1 MVKEM
6 KVVKENMYA
15 DSKTIAMEMKELIN
29 ECHMAYSTSYNKLQ
43 LKIKYLNKDN
53 FVLLQVLTR
62 LVTKAASLINVPGD
76 TYQKILKLLKDIIN
90 HLQDPNTLTINQVN
104 AKK

>member
-6 KVVKENMYA
+6 KVVKENMEA
-15 DSKTIAMEMKELIN
+15 DSKTFAMEMKELIN
-29 ECHMAYSTSYNKLQ
+29 ECCMAYGTSYNKLQ

-62 LVTKAASLINVPGD
+62 LVTEETSLINVPGD
-76 TYQKILKLLKDIIN
+76 TYQKILKLLKGIIN
-90 HLQDPNTLTINQVN
+90 HLQDANTLTIN
-104 AKK
+104 